1 MTRLLKIL
9 QRIFLDTLG
18 GVATSSLLVCSISGI
33 LLAVPYSVDKPLASL
48 TLMMLDNPAGV
59 FIRNIHYWS
68 AQFLLVFTFLHLLDH
83 FIRSTEHDVSSGVWI
98 RVTLS
103 VPVLF
108 FVMISGFILKG
119 DPDALSAY
127 SILASLLEKIPLLGS
142 LLRNT
147 FLGSENNLELIYVH
161 HVSTATIIIFLVL
174 YEHARKLW
182 PSAAGFSIL
191 LFILLLLGY
200 FLNAPLGGESGKGP
214 WYFVG
219 FQEILHWLSH
229 PGFAWLLILLPLL
242 LIMLIRWSG
251 IHWTILL
258 KKILLVIF
266 IGYTLTTLTGAFFR
280 GENWK
285 WQWPW
290 HENKMKPDGIYFR
303 PLLLKTAEDF
313 DFHEN
318 IPMIDNRAEGC
329 LVCHDNVTGLVDAHD
344 PAVLGCYSCH
354 LGNPFTLDKK
364 RAHKD
369 MALIPGN
376 LDNAAKTCG
385 TARCHPG
392 IIGRVN
398 NSIMTSMSGV
408 VSVDRFVFGEVPTP
422 DEPAHI
428 RDIGFSA
435 ADQHLRD
442 LCANCH
448 LGNPKT
454 ESGPVN
460 SMSRGGGCNA
470 CHLNYS
476 DSARVSLT
484 LAEARLNKGVYYHP
498 QLNLNVS
505 DNHCFGCHSRSGRIA
520 LNYEGWHE
528 TLLEKEDIPPEGKF
542 KVLDDQR
549 VVEYIRDDVHH
560 QAGMSCIDCHTS
572 YELMGDGNL
581 YAHKEQQVIIR
592 CEDCH
597 FFESPGTLNYQQ
609 LDNESKKIIA
619 QRKWPAEGLHYLAGL
634 NNGHALVNAWFDAAG
649 QPVLRIKNGDT
660 LLPLNPP
667 VEACRQ
673 GAVHQSLSCE
683 SCHTSWVPQCIGCHN
698 VFDKKAPGFDM
709 LEYRERTGSW
719 VEHVA
724 LFMADTPP
732 LGIIEQEDGSKQVR
746 TFTPGMIL
754 SIDTASFKTGKEGA
768 NPIFRRLYAPAS
780 AHTTVRE
787 GRSCSSCH
795 LDPLA
800 IGYGRGKLDYQVA
813 DGAGTWILQ
822 SRFALNPVDR
832 LPEDAWIGFLSEP
845 EGVLST
851 RTNARPF
858 SLKEQRA
865 ILTAGSCLVCH
876 EEDSEVIRQTLENF
890 PAVLKRVSRKCVL
903 PRWD

>member
-1 MTRLLKIL
+1 MEKIFRILQKIL
-9 QRIFLDTLG
+9 MDTFG
-18 GVATSSLLVCSISGI
+18 GIASSSLLICAASGI
-33 LLAVPYSVDKPLASL
+33 FLAIPYDFDEPVRSL
-48 TLMMLDNPAGV
+48 SLVLVDNPAAV

-68 AQFLLVFTFLHLLDH
+68 AQLFLVFALIHLADH
-83 FIRSTEHDVSSGVWI
+83 LVRMTEKDVDRGVWM
-98 RVTLS
+98 RLVLS
-103 VPVLF
+103 LPVIF
-108 FVMISGFILKG
+108 FVMISGFMLKG
-119 DPDALSAY
+119 DEDALSAF
-127 SILASLLEKIPLLGS
+127 SILSSLMEKIPLAGNFLKS
-142 LLRNT
+142 T
-147 FLGSENNLELIYVH
+147 FLGKEGDPGLIYVH
-161 HVSTATIIIFLVL
+161 HIATATIIIFLVL
-174 YEHARKLW
+174 FEHTKKPW
-182 PSAAGFSIL
+182 PSPAGFSLVLIIML
-191 LFILLLLGY
+191 IFGY
-200 FLNAPLGGESGKGP
+200 FFQVRLGGDSGLGP

-219 FQEILHWLSH
+219 LQEILHWFSH
-229 PGFAWLLILLPLL
+229 PGYVWFLFLLPLV
-242 LIMLIRWSG
+242 LILFVRWSG
-251 IHWTILL
+251 INWTILL
-258 KKILLVIF
+258 KKMLLVIF

-290 HENKMKPDGIYFR
+290 EEDQMKTGGIYFN
-303 PLLLKTAEDF
+303 PLLMKTAEDF

-318 IPMIDNRAEGC
+318 IPLIDNRAEGC
-329 LVCHDNVTGLVDAHD
+329 LVCHDNVTGFVEAHD
-344 PAVLGCYSCH
+344 PAALGCYSCH

-376 LDNAAKTCG
+376 FDNAAKTCG
-385 TARCHPG
+385 TARCHPD
-392 IIGRVN
+392 IIPRVN
-398 NSIMTSMSGV
+398 NSIMTTMSGV

-422 DEPAHI
+422 DMPAHI
-428 RDIGFSA
+428 RDIGFTA

-454 ESGPVN
+454 ESGPLN

-470 CHLNYS
+470 CHLDYS
-476 DSARVSLT
+476 DSARVSLR

-498 QLNLNVS
+498 QLNLNIS
-505 DNHCFGCHSRSGRIA
+505 DDHCFGCHSRSGRIA

-528 TLLEKEDIPPEGKF
+528 TLLEKGDIPPEGKF
-542 KVLDDQR
+542 NVLDDQR
-549 VVEYIRDDVHH
+549 VVKYIRDDVHH
-560 QAGMSCIDCHTS
+560 QAGMACIDCHTS

-581 YAHKEQQVIIR
+581 YAHKEQQVIIK

-597 FFESPGTLNYQQ
+597 FLESPATLNYQQ

-619 QRKWPAEGLHYLAGL
+619 QRKWPAEGLRYLTGL
-634 NNGHALVNAWFDAAG
+634 KSGHALVNAWFDAAG
-649 QPVLRIKNGDT
+649 QPVLRIKTGDT
-660 LLPLNPP
+660 LLSLNPP
-667 VEACRQ
+667 VEACRR
-673 GAVHQSLSCE
+673 GTVHQSLSCE
-683 SCHTSWVPQCIGCHN
+683 SCHSSWVPQCIGCHN

-709 LEYRERTGSW
+709 LEYREKTGSW

-746 TFTPGMIL
+746 TFIPGMIL
-754 SIDTASFKTGKEGA
+754 SIDTASFKTGKEGKTFL
-768 NPIFRRLYAPAS
+768 FRRLYAPAS

-787 GRSCSSCH
+787 GRSCRSCH

-813 DGAGTWILQ
+813 DGAGRWVLQ

-858 SLKEQRA
+858 SLQEQRA

-890 PAVLKRVSRKCVL
+890 PALLKRVSRKCIL
-903 PRWD
+903 PRWE